1 MGCWKGKTLPTN
13 TEVSDRTLL
22 LKLTSLLFLTSA
34 GRCHE
39 ICYFDTH
46 FMVKTV
52 SSLKNFKVNKILEKT
67 GIAATR
73 LELRANPQD
82 RDSCVWCL
90 EEYLKWSSSWR
101 KKGQCQLL
109 LSHLKPNKEIQKST
123 LTGSV
128 KIVLRK
134 ADIDTSQFKAHSCRF
149 AATSKVT
156 ALEGVLKDG
165 NDQVNQHGRN
175 IIISLLKGM
184 KLLKQ
189 QF

>member
-1 MGCWKGKTLPTN
+1 
-13 TEVSDRTLL
+13 
-22 LKLTSLLFLTSA
+22 
-34 GRCHE
+34 
-39 ICYFDTH
+39 
-46 FMVKTV
+46 MVKTV
-52 SSLKNFKVNKILEKT
+52 LSLKNFKVNKIVVK

-82 RDSCVWCL
+82 RDSCAMICL
-90 EEYLKWSSSWR
+90 EGHLKRSNSWC

-123 LTGSV
+123 LTGWV

-134 ADIDTSQFKAHSCRF
+134 ADIDTSQFKAHSCGF
-149 AATSKVT
+149 ATTSKAT
-156 ALEGVLKDG
+156 AMGISLEGVLKDG

-175 IIISLLKGM
+175 IMIGLLRGT
-184 KLLKQ
+184 KLPKQ

>member
-1 MGCWKGKTLPTN
+1 
-13 TEVSDRTLL
+13 
-22 LKLTSLLFLTSA
+22 
-34 GRCHE
+34 
-39 ICYFDTH
+39 
-46 FMVKTV
+46 MVKTV
-52 SSLKNFKVNKILEKT
+52 LSLKNFKVNKIVVK

-82 RDSCVWCL
+82 RDSCVMICL
-90 EEYLKWSSSWR
+90 EGYLKRSSSWR

-123 LTGSV
+123 LTGWV

-149 AATSKVT
+149 AATSKAT
-156 ALEGVLKDG
+156 AMGISLEGVLKDG